1 MPCGLYGKLPMK
13 RDFISVEAPRNFLSV
28 WEPWLQGGIAG
39 SRIRLG
45 TGWRDVFL
53 RAPIWRFWLGP
64 DICGYPVIGSFMSSV
79 DGVGRFFPL
88 TAIAHGDKGDM
99 FARPPDDPHTEWFSE
114 VEALLLSVLEEGA
127 TYDACLQALAALPVP
142 PRSPAPAPNDSV
154 RYLYRASAAPAPS
167 PDDIPAGISTLLS
180 EREGR
185 MYSGA
190 SFWWTIGGEEFAP
203 MVLAADG
210 LPDPNIVTAM
220 LNGQFEEA
228 AG

>member
-13 RDFISVEAPRNFLSV
+13 RDFISVDVPRDFLTV

-64 DICGYPVIGSFMSSV
+64 DICGFPVIGSFMSSV

-88 TAIAHGDKGDM
+88 TAIACAEKGDA
-99 FARPPDDPHTEWFSE
+99 FLRPTEDPQTEWFTE
-114 VEALLLSVLEEGA
+114 LEALLLSTLEDGAAYDAVLE
-127 TYDACLQALAALPVP
+127 TLAALPLP
-142 PRSPAPAPNDSV
+142 PRSPAPDVNESV
-154 RYLYRASAAPAPS
+154 RYLYKASAAPAPS
-167 PDDIPAGISTLLS
+167 VEAIQDALAALLS
-180 EREGR
+180 ERERR
-185 MYSGA
+185 MYSAA

-203 MVLAADG
+203 MVISSDG
-210 LPDPNIVTAM
+210 LPDPNIVTSM
-220 LNGQFEEA
+220 LNGRFEDA